1 MLKSSLCFY
10 GETFIFVKGTIRSVG
25 KGTNEAARQ
34 EEERCKE
41 LTFKNCAPFTDSI
54 SEVNNTKL
62 DFDV

>member
-10 GETFIFVKGTIRSVG
+10 GETFILVKGTIRSVG

-54 SEVNNTKL
+54 NEVNNTKL

>member
-10 GETFIFVKGTIRSVG
+10 GETFILVKGTIRSVG

-34 EEERCKE
+34 EEEICKE

-54 SEVNNTKL
+54 SEVNNTKI